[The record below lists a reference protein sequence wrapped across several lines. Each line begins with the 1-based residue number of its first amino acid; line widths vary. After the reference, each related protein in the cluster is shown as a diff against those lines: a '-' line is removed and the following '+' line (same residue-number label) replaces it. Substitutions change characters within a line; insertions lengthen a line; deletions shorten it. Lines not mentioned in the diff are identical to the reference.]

1 MRWSFPAHENRHIE
15 ELSQLLMHAFAF
27 FLLLCRCCLLEPG
40 PVRTA
45 CVPKALEWGQDRGST
60 PKVDPKTVDLMNTTI
75 ANIEKEFGSAMQ
87 TCEECA
93 QFVKEIILGEKYNLR
108 CQTNEKFGSKEVAAK
123 LAEPTGN
130 ASVNIITTRYLGETK
145 QE

>member
-1 MRWSFPAHENRHIE
+1 MRWSFPAHENSHLE
-15 ELSQLLMHAFAF
+15 EPSQLLMHAFAF
-27 FLLLCRCCLLEPG
+27 FLLMCRCCLLEPG

-45 CVPKALEWGQDRGST
+45 CVAKALEWGQDRGST

-93 QFVKEIILGEKYNLR
+93 QFVKEIILGEKDNLR

-130 ASVNIITTRYLGETK
+130 ASVNIITIRYLGETK

>member
-40 PVRTA
+40 PVHTA

-60 PKVDPKTVDLMNTTI
+60 PNVDHKTVDLMNTTI

-93 QFVKEIILGEKYNLR
+93 QFVKEIILGEKDNLR

>member
-1 MRWSFPAHENRHIE
+1 
-15 ELSQLLMHAFAF
+15 MHAFAF

-40 PVRTA
+40 PVHTA
-45 CVPKALEWGQDRGST
+45 CVPKALEWGQDRGNT
-60 PKVDPKTVDLMNTTI
+60 PNVDPKTVDLMNTTI

-93 QFVKEIILGEKYNLR
+93 QFVKEIILGEKDNLR

-130 ASVNIITTRYLGETK
+130 ASVNIITARYLSETK

>member
-40 PVRTA
+40 PVHTA

-60 PKVDPKTVDLMNTTI
+60 PNVDPKTVDLMNTTI

-93 QFVKEIILGEKYNLR
+93 QFVKEIILGEKDNLR

-130 ASVNIITTRYLGETK
+130 ASVNIITARYLSETK
-145 QE
+145 PE

>member
-1 MRWSFPAHENRHIE
+1 
-15 ELSQLLMHAFAF
+15 
-27 FLLLCRCCLLEPG
+27 
-40 PVRTA
+40 
-45 CVPKALEWGQDRGST
+45 
-60 PKVDPKTVDLMNTTI
+60 MNTTI

-87 TCEECA
+87 TREECA
-93 QFVKEIILGEKYNLR
+93 QFVKEIILGEKDNLR

-130 ASVNIITTRYLGETK
+130 ASVNIITARYLSETK